1 MDPEGFPD
9 FGPILEEACKEQL
22 KEVLPENLLEPLQ
35 KGFSELFRLC
45 QTPEDELILK
55 KCFRVVRRV
64 GIPLVK
70 GCQCWMEVRCLKIN
84 GKNQCPVYLSTKH

>member
-9 FGPILEEACKEQL
+9 FRLILEEACKEQL

-45 QTPEDELILK
+45 QTCLLYTSPSPRD
-55 KCFRVVRRV
+55 
-64 GIPLVK
+64 GIGSRMP
-70 GCQCWMEVRCLKIN
+70 
-84 GKNQCPVYLSTKH
+84 SSA